1 MSATAIAARSLAAW
15 RARRGVWL
23 AVVALVLVVAV
34 GVAAW
39 RLGPWGN
46 AGFVEYPMLK
56 RTDIPTVVA
65 AAPDGAV
72 WFTIEFSDAIGIFR
86 NGRIER
92 LPKGQQNVE
101 PIGLA
106 VDARGFAWYTDGPGR
121 AISRI
126 SPAGAITSFKLR
138 TPIAKLARLAIAPD
152 GAVWFADGSTF
163 SITRLE
169 RGVFTRHELSS
180 LRAGPFGVAVD
191 RQGTVWATLQSVNKL
206 ARLSAAGVLAEL
218 DVPTRA
224 SGPGDI
230 AVDASG
236 AVWFLEFRANKIG
249 RYADG
254 RFSEFTVPTPG
265 AGLTCIAV
273 APDGGVWFTELRA
286 GRIGRLRDGRVTEIR
301 LPRADARPF
310 GIAVDAANNVWYA
323 DLTGWLGML
332 PAPRALAGR

>member
-15 RARRGVWL
+15 RARRLWL
-23 AVVALVLVVAV
+23 AVTALALVVTA
-34 GVAAW
+34 GAAAW

-72 WFTIEFSDAIGIFR
+72 WFTIEFSDAIGVFR

-106 VDARGFAWYTDGPGR
+106 VDAHGFAWYTDGPGR

-126 SPAGAITSFKLR
+126 SPTGAITSFTLR

-152 GAVWFADGSTF
+152 GAVWFADGSAF
-163 SITRLE
+163 SITRLKN
-169 RGVFTRHELSS
+169 GVFTRHEVSS
-180 LRAGPFGVAVD
+180 FRAGPFGVAVD
-191 RQGTVWATLQSVNKL
+191 RRGAVWATLQNVNKL
-206 ARLSAAGVLAEL
+206 ARVSPAGRVTEL

-224 SGPGDI
+224 SAPGDI

-249 RYADG
+249 LYADG
-254 RFSEFTVPTPG
+254 RFREFAVPTPR
-265 AGLTCIAV
+265 AGLTCLAV
-273 APDGGVWFTELRA
+273 APDGAVWFTELRA
-286 GRIGRLRDGRVTEIR
+286 GKIGRLRDGRVTEIR

-332 PAPRALAGR
+332 PANRAPAR